1 MTNGW
6 VDIKNADVI
15 LAMGGNPA
23 ENHPVGF
30 KWFIEARKVRGA
42 KIVAVDP
49 RFTRTAAVADL
60 YAPLRSGTDIAFLL
74 GIIRYAID
82 KKRFH
87 EEYVKL
93 HTNASYVISDKYRF
107 DSGLFAGFDATKGE
121 YAKDAWAYEADE
133 QTKAYKVDP
142 SLEHPRCVFQLLK
155 KHVDRYTPEMVE
167 RICGTPQDTFLK
179 VCDVVTSTGTADRAG
194 TITYALGWTQ
204 HSTGVQM
211 IRGGAMLQLLL
222 GNVGRPGGGVNA
234 FRGHSNIQGAT
245 DTAGTFEILP
255 GYLKT
260 PTGAQQTL
268 QQYYES
274 AVPTTLNKQA
284 WASMNYW
291 TNYPKFMVSLLKAVW
306 GKAATP
312 DNEFGYAWLPKI
324 DGNYSWM
331 YIFDDMYRGSATRAG
346 GKEPGPEG
354 LISFGMN
361 PVGLGP
367 NSKKMVS
374 ALSKL
379 KWMVVVE
386 NVETE
391 TSIFWKAPPQYE
403 PPPPSQIDTEVFL
416 LPAANFAEKDG
427 TFTNSARWLQWKW
440 KAVEPPR
447 QAKADQTILA
457 RLVLAVRDLYRKEGG
472 PSPEPILNLSWSYS
486 NPADPDLGEV
496 LKEMNGKA
504 LADVYEEAGPRK
516 VEKDAKGTGNANEKD
531 GKKVEPEPAK
541 KGEPEPPKKILRTAG
556 QQLDGFAQL
565 RDDGS
570 TMCGNW
576 LHSGVYTEA
585 GNNAQRRNTA
595 DPTGL
600 GMFPTWAFSWPAN
613 RRVMYNRASAD
624 AEGRPWDPSRSGI
637 AWNGERWVGD
647 VADTNPTAPPGTY
660 GAFIMLPEG
669 VGRLFSSA
677 LNDGPFPEHYEAVE
691 APVDNPLHPKV
702 TSNPVSKRFSTDRDI
717 YGKKEDFPIVCTTY
731 RLTEH
736 FHYWTQHQH
745 GGLLNQVQPGFF
757 IELPEGLA
765 QQKGIANGSQVKVIS
780 ARGEIQGVAMVTK
793 RLRPLVIDGKE
804 TWQIGFP
811 IHWGYAGAK
820 NHTGPLANLLTP
832 SAMDPNTWTPEY
844 KAFLVRV
851 EKA

>member
-30 KWFIEARKVRGA
+30 KWFLEAKKTRGA
-42 KIVAVDP
+42 KLVAVDP

-60 YAPLRSGTDIAFLL
+60 YAPIRPGTDIAFLNGL
-74 GIIRYAID
+74 IRYAID
-82 KKRFH
+82 KKRYH
-87 EEYVKL
+87 EEYVRI
-93 HTNASYVISDKYRF
+93 HTNGPYLVGEKYAFSD
-107 DSGLFAGFDATKGE
+107 GLFSGFDAVKGE
-121 YAKDAWAYEADE
+121 YAKDNWGYQADVKTTAYG
-133 QTKAYKVDP
+133 VDP
-142 SLEHPRCVFQLLK
+142 TMQDPRCVLQLLK
-155 KHVDRYTPEMVE
+155 AHVDRYTPEMVE
-167 RICGTPQDTFLK
+167 RICGTPKATFEK
-179 VCDVVTSTGTADRAG
+179 VAEIVTSTGVPERAG

-211 IRGGAMLQLLL
+211 IRAGAVLQLLL
-222 GNVGRPGGGVNA
+222 GNVGRPGGGMNA

-260 PTGAQQTL
+260 PAGQLANL
-268 QQYYES
+268 NAYYEN
-274 AVPTTLNKQA
+274 AVPTTMNKQA
-284 WASMNYW
+284 WATMNYW
-291 TNYPKFMVSLLKAVW
+291 TNYPKFMVSLLKATW
-306 GKAATP
+306 GKAATK
-312 DNEFGYAWLPKI
+312 DNDWGYEWLPKV

-331 YIFDDMYRGSATRAG
+331 YIFDDMYRGSSTRVG

-354 LISFGMN
+354 FITFGMN

-367 NSKKMVS
+367 NSKKMVA

-391 TSIFWKAPPQYE
+391 TARFWNAPKEYGGAE
-403 PPPPSQIDTEVFL
+403 PSKIPTEVFL
-416 LPAANFAEKDG
+416 LPAASFAEKDG

-440 KAVEPPR
+440 KALDPPG
-447 QAKADQTILA
+447 QSKADQEILA
-457 RLVLAVRDLYRKEGG
+457 RTFLAVRDLYKKEGG
-472 PSPEPILNLSWSYS
+472 ALPDPILNLSWSYP
-486 NPADPDLGEV
+486 NPVNPDLGEV
-496 LKEMNGKA
+496 LKEMSGKA
-504 LADVYEEAGPRK
+504 LADIPDPKDKTK
-516 VEKDAKGTGNANEKD
+516 VLK
-531 GKKVEPEPAK
+531 
-541 KGEPEPPKKILRTAG
+541 TAG
-556 QQLDGFAQL
+556 QQLDGFGQL
-565 RDDGS
+565 QDDG
-570 TMCGNW
+570 TTLCGNW

-585 GNNAQRRNTA
+585 GNNAQRRSTA

-600 GMFPTWAFSWPAN
+600 GMFHNWAFSWPAN
-613 RRVMYNRASAD
+613 RRIMYNRASAD
-624 AEGRPWDPSRSGI
+624 AEGKPWDPKRPGI
-637 AWNGERWVGD
+637 VWNSEKWVGD
-647 VADTNPTAPPGTY
+647 VPDMKPDAPPGTY

-669 VGRLFSSA
+669 VGRLFAPS

-691 APVDNPLHPKV
+691 AAIANPLHPKV
-702 TSNPVSKRFSTDRDI
+702 TSNPASKRFSSDKDV

-745 GGLLNQVQPGFF
+745 KGTLNELQPGFF
-757 IELPEGLA
+757 VELPEGLA
-765 QQKGIANGSQVKVIS
+765 KEKGIANGSQVKVIS

-793 RLRPLVIDGKE
+793 RLQQLNIDGKPA
-804 TWQIGFP
+804 WQIGFP
-811 IHWGYAGAK
+811 IHWGFAGDP
-820 NHTGPLANLLTP
+820 NHTGPLANTLTP